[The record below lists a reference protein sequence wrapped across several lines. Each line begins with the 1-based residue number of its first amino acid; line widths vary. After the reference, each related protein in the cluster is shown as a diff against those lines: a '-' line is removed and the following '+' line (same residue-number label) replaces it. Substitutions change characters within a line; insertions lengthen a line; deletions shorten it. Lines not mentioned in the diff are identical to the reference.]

1 MSAATITPDA
11 LLVPVFDDLLTPESA
26 GRMVAH
32 ALPPHVL
39 SRLEVLREKA
49 GEGQLDPAERQEYA
63 GLIDAMDLIAL
74 LKLKAR
80 RMLTSAKGVGK

>member
-1 MSAATITPDA
+1 MSAATITPDV
-11 LLVPVFDDLLTPESA
+11 LLVPVFEDLLTPESA

-39 SRLEVLREKA
+39 SRLEVLRDKA

-63 GLIDAMDLIAL
+63 GLIDAMGLIAL
-74 LKLKAR
+74 AKVQAPRLLA
-80 RMLTSAKGVGK
+80 SANATGA